1 VQKLRG
7 KLDRILLIR
16 KKMQPHQSGGPNSAA
31 GANFAQHDSS
41 AQVALDGGQNAVG
54 LIVQFVGVRQQI
66 VVLDHLLGPEAETL
80 ESILS
85 AVILGQRL
93 LDLHAA
99 LRRFN

>member
-1 VQKLRG
+1 VQKLPG
-7 KLDRILLIR
+7 KLERILLNG

-54 LIVQFVGVRQQI
+54 LIVQLVGVRQQI

-93 LDLHAA
+93 LHAA